1 MDLEKNLEVFEV
13 KRADVIFGLDSRMS
27 EMRFK

>member
-13 KRADVIFGLDSRMS
+13 KRADVIFDLDSRMS
-27 EMRFK
+27 ERRFK